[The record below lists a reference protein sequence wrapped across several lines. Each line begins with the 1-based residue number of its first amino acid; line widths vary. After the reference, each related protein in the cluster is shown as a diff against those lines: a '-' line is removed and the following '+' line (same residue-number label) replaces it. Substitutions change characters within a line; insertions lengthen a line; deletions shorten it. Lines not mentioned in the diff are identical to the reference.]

1 MIAALK
7 LGPRHHGQPLSLEEF
22 ENADYRGGF
31 KYELIEGRLYVSP
44 QPNLPED
51 IVEEWLLDK
60 VKGYAKAHPE
70 VLNYVTAKARV
81 FAPGRKGTMPEPD
94 LAAYHDFPRDVPLR
108 ELRWQD
114 VSPVLVGEVVSSDD
128 PDKDLVR
135 NVKLY
140 LRVASI
146 KEYWIVDARED
157 PARPTLIVHR
167 RHGKGWRKATFGP
180 GTTFVSRL
188 LPGFELLIDPSR

>member
-7 LGPRHHGQPLSLEEF
+7 LGPRHHGQPLTLEEF

-31 KYELIEGRLYVSP
+31 KYELIEGKLYASLLP
-44 QPNLPED
+44 SLPED
-51 IVEEWLLDK
+51 LVEKWLFYELK
-60 VKGYAKAHPE
+60 NYAEAHPE
-70 VLNYVTAKARV
+70 VLNYVTTKARV
-81 FAPGRKGTMPEPD
+81 FAPGRKGTIPEPD
-94 LAAYHDFPRDVPLR
+94 LAAYHDFPHDVPLR

-114 VSPVLVGEVVSSDD
+114 VSPVLVGEVVSADD

-135 NVKLY
+135 NVALY

-146 KEYWIVDARED
+146 KEYWVVVARED

-167 RHGKGWRKATFGP
+167 RHGKSWRKAMFGP
-180 GTTFVSRL
+180 GHDLHQQAAAR
-188 LPGFELLIDPSR
+188 I